1 MNKRITLKEIAK
13 EFNVSIATVSKA
25 LKDSHD
31 IGSGTRKKIQ
41 EYANEKG
48 YKPNIYALGLKKS
61 KTMTIGLI
69 LPNILNRYFAKVFS
83 GVEKIANELG
93 SSLLFECDVA
103 SDESIDAMYKDLS
116 NHWETFDGFVHS
128 IGFAPANELEG
139 NFVDASTRE
148 GFRIAHDISSYSFT
162 AMAKG
167 AKPMLNPNSALLT
180 LTYLG
185 SMQSLPNYNVMGLA
199 KASLE
204 ANTRFLAAAMG
215 PDGIR
220 VNAISAGP
228 IKTLAASGV
237 KNFRKM
243 LTNYANRAPL
253 RRVVTTLE
261 VGNVAAFLCSDLASG
276 VTGEITYVDGGFN
289 TAAMSTEEYAD

>member
-1 MNKRITLKEIAK
+1 MMLKNKKILIAGLANKHSIAAGIAK
-13 EFNVSIATVSKA
+13 AMHAQGAELAFTYQSER
-25 LKDSHD
+25 LK
-31 IGSGTRKKIQ
+31 G
-41 EYANEKG
+41 N
-48 YKPNIYALGLKKS
+48 
-61 KTMTIGLI
+61 
-69 LPNILNRYFAKVFS
+69 
-83 GVEKIANELG
+83 VEKIANELG
-93 SSLLFECDVA
+93 SNLLFECDVA
-103 SDESIDAMYKDLS
+103 SDDSIDAMYKDLS
-116 NHWETFDGFVHS
+116 NHWNTFDGFVHS

-148 GFRIAHDISSYSFT
+148 GFKIANDISSYSFT
-162 AMAKG
+162 AIAKG

-185 SMQSLPNYNVMGLA
+185 SVKSLPDDNVMGLA

-215 PDGIR
+215 PDEIR

-243 LTNYANRAPL
+243 LTSYTNRAPL

-289 TAAMSTEEYAD
+289 TAAMSIEEYAD